1 MTFSRQLKR
10 AKYSNCSFKYLPS
23 IIKDRYYHHN
33 LKHKSRVL
41 TNMLVTG
48 IVIDDLSELYFLA
61 EKPCRS
67 IYFNIIPFGGVVI
80 NPVIV
85 HGMPGI
91 IQLIMTICLTLL
103 YSVMSKYSLHALGGE
118 NISC

>member
-1 MTFSRQLKR
+1 
-10 AKYSNCSFKYLPS
+10 
-23 IIKDRYYHHN
+23 
-33 LKHKSRVL
+33 
-41 TNMLVTG
+41 MLVTG

-85 HGMPGI
+85 RGMPGI

-103 YSVMSKYSLHALGGE
+103 YSVMSKYSLHALGGK
-118 NISC
+118 ISGADFNSKFKMIVNSKYKFI